1 MALLKL
7 YREKLRHNYAFLDA
21 LFRQHGIEWGIVTK
35 LLCGHRE
42 FIKEVIALGI
52 RQVHDSRV
60 SNLKVV
66 KQLQPDIQTVYIKP
80 PPKRSI
86 ANIVQYA
93 DVSLNTEYA
102 TIKMLSD
109 EATRQGKRHKIVIMI
124 EMGDLR
130 EGVMGENLL
139 EFYSKV
145 FTLPN
150 IEVVGLGTNLNCLHG
165 VMPTQDKLIQLGLY
179 KQLIEA
185 KFTKRIPW
193 VSAGTSVTIPLVYKH
208 QIPAMCN
215 HFRVGETLYFGT
227 DLFTGEHVEGMEP
240 DVFELFAEIIDVSE
254 KPLVPVG
261 PLGSNPMG
269 ETHEVNEGLYGKTTY
284 RAIIDIGLLDIVPD
298 FLIPNDTSIE
308 YLGASSDMLIYDIGQ
323 NERGYKVG
331 DFLSFKL
338 KYMGALR
345 LLNSRYIE
353 KKVE

>member
-7 YREKLRHNYAFLDA
+7 YRDKLRHNYTFLDA

-35 LLCGHRE
+35 LLCGHKE
-42 FIKEVIALGI
+42 FIKEVIELGI
-52 RQVHDSRV
+52 RQIHDSRV

-66 KQLQPDIQTVYIKP
+66 KQLQPDIQTVYVKP

-86 ANIVQYA
+86 ASIVQYA

-109 EATRQGKRHKIVIMI
+109 EATRQGKNHKVVIMI

-130 EGVMGENLL
+130 EGVMGERLL
-139 EFYSKV
+139 EFYAKV
-145 FTLPN
+145 FNLPN
-150 IEVVGLGTNLNCLHG
+150 IEVVGLGTNLNCLNG

-179 KQLIEA
+179 RQLIEA
-185 KFTKRIPW
+185 KFNKRIPW

-208 QIPAMCN
+208 QIPTTCN

-227 DLFTGEHVEGMEP
+227 DLFTGEHIEGMEP

-269 ETHEVNEGLYGKTTY
+269 ETHEVDAALYGKSTY
-284 RAIIDIGLLDIVPD
+284 RAIVDIGLLDIVPD
-298 FLIPNDTSIE
+298 FLIPNDTTME

-323 NERGYKVG
+323 NERGYEVG

-338 KYMGALR
+338 KYMGALH

-353 KKVE
+353 KRVE